1 MASKFKV
8 DLKKLMNK
16 PQVENLSKHLT
27 EYDHKVKELVKELN
41 LKSRDAREKGKV
53 QLDRFTAQVQKTRT
67 DVEKNVKTLLQ
78 QEGKVLNQKVNE
90 LVTYLKGL
98 AANEKKAAAAPV
110 ETTKK
115 KTAKAGTKKAGA
127 PRARAKKAASAT
139 EAPPSSSI
147 QA

>member
-8 DLKKLMNK
+8 DLKQWMNS

-27 EYDHKVKELVKELN
+27 DYEKRVKELVKELN

-53 QLDRFTAQVQKTRT
+53 QLDRFTTQVQKTRT

-78 QEGKVLNQKVNE
+78 QEGKVLNQKLNE

-98 AANEKKAAAAPV
+98 AANEKKAAAPV
-110 ETTKK
+110 AETGKK
-115 KTAKAGTKKAGA
+115 KSAPKSGAKKAAA
-127 PRARAKKAASAT
+127 PRARAKKSTAEASA
-139 EAPPSSSI
+139 SG